1 MKSTF
6 DIKRT
11 VLFFTLFMTAGHIV
25 QAQGKL
31 PHEQNE
37 VALRIGGGVSG
48 PFGTLPSSYDKGMR
62 PSMDIG
68 VRYDYYF
75 RKKWSAGVE
84 VNYVKYGMEFTID
97 NPSGSLRE
105 NNGAMDKVSYEAVG
119 YNELWNM
126 SQVSIPITV
135 QYLTSGVTSFY
146 VRTGISYGLTMNSKA
161 DLQWKGLE
169 TKVEYIPGV
178 QVNNRIGNTSRKHEI
193 DLEKRL
199 AWVGEMG
206 VKHEL
211 AYNRD
216 IYVGVYFDYGL
227 NNMAKNVAGTKGRL
241 LTLNQSA
248 ENSLEMNSM
257 LESSGTK
264 LSVKT
269 YTIGMKVAYG
279 FKW

>member
-6 DIKRT
+6 DIKRA
-11 VLFFTLFMTAGHIV
+11 VLLFTLFMTSGHMV

-31 PHEQNE
+31 PHEHNE

-84 VNYVKYGMEFTID
+84 LNYVKYGMEFTID
-97 NPSGSLRE
+97 NPSGTLRE
-105 NNGAMDKVSYEAVG
+105 NNEAMDKVIYEAVG
-119 YNELWNM
+119 YNELWNLSQM
-126 SQVSIPITV
+126 SLPITV
-135 QYLTSGVTSFY
+135 QYLSSGVTSFY
-146 VRTGISYGLTMNSKA
+146 ARTGISLGLTMNSKV

-169 TKVEYIPGV
+169 TQVENIDRLRLENY
-178 QVNNRIGNTSRKHEI
+178 IGNTSQKHKI

-199 AWVGEMG
+199 AWVGEVG

-211 AYNRD
+211 AYNQN

-257 LESSGTK
+257 FETSSTK

-269 YTIGMKVAYG
+269 YTIGLKIAYG

>member
-11 VLFFTLFMTAGHIV
+11 ILLFALFITSGHFV

-48 PFGTLPSSYDKGMR
+48 PFGTLPSSYDKGIR

-84 VNYVKYGMEFTID
+84 LNYVKYGMEFTVD
-97 NPSGSLRE
+97 NP
-105 NNGAMDKVSYEAVG
+105 NGLLLDIDPEKDKGSYEAVG
-119 YNELWNM
+119 YNELWNL

-135 QYLTSGVTSFY
+135 QYISSGVTSFY
-146 VRTGISYGLTMNSKA
+146 ARTGISLGLTMNSKA

-169 TKVEYIPGV
+169 TQVE
-178 QVNNRIGNTSRKHEI
+178 NTNRLRLDNYIGNTSQRHKV

-199 AWVGEMG
+199 AWVGEIG
-206 VKHEL
+206 VKREL
-211 AYNRD
+211 AYNQN

-227 NNMAKNVAGTKGRL
+227 NNIAKNVAGTKDRL
-241 LTLNQSA
+241 LMLNQSA

-269 YTIGMKVAYG
+269 YTIGLKVAYG